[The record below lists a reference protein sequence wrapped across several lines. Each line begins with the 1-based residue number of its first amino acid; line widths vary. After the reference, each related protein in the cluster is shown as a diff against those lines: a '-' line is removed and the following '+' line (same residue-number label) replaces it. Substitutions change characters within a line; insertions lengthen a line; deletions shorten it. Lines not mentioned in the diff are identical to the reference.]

1 MVETPRDREQPT
13 LEELQRIAALSE
25 RRRTKALEGMPH
37 SILRE
42 TLEANPRPMVMYE
55 NHRVS
60 YANPAAIAKMGY
72 SYEELMMFND
82 ISMDTSAG
90 KKRLDDILKTC
101 EQQGWD
107 EIDLDLTFETK
118 DKKRLHIDPHLHHA
132 KANSQSYWIAYIT
145 HVEKTDPKSLKQ
157 RALSVM
163 QRVFSRDQIYRKASE
178 NVAEQFVYAA
188 LKEAADPK
196 YNIVFDFKKAQRMES
211 GVPALLANMAVT
223 DTFKDHMFLVNVHE
237 NLYFMLHKHKFPE
250 ANINRYRRAQ
260 PLTLATQ

>member
-13 LEELQRIAALSE
+13 PEELQKRAALSE

-42 TLEANPRPMVMYE
+42 TLEANPRPMVLYE
-55 NHRVS
+55 NHRVA

-72 SYEELMMFND
+72 SYEELMTFND
-82 ISMDTSAG
+82 MGMDTGAG

-107 EIDLDLTFETK
+107 EIDLDLAFETK

-132 KANSQSYWIAYIT
+132 QSNGQSYWIAYIT
-145 HVEKTDPKSLKQ
+145 HAEKNDPKSLKQ

-163 QRVFSRDQIYRKASE
+163 QRVFSRDQIYRKAPE
-178 NVAEQFVYAA
+178 NVSEQFVYEP
-188 LKEAADPK
+188 LKEATNPK
-196 YNIVFDFKKAQRMES
+196 YNIVFDFKKARRMES
-211 GVPALLANMAVT
+211 GVPALLANMAST
-223 DTFKDHMFLVNVHE
+223 ESFKDHLFLVNVHE

-250 ANINRYRRAQ
+250 ANINRYRQTR
-260 PLTLATQ
+260 PVTLATQ